1 MENNFDQWIF
11 VFLGSHRNNLGIEIF
26 KIITFFG
33 DWQFLLPVILII
45 LVILYIKNKKRFI
58 TPYIL
63 IVSIAEIVTYIGKI
77 LFNRSRPLLAV
88 LHETDPSFPS
98 GHATIAVTFYGY
110 LAYIII
116 KSSPK
121 RYKLSIIIMAILI
134 IVLIGFSRLYL
145 GVHYVSDVL
154 AGYLVG
160 LVFLVIGINFTN
172 KFNTNK

>member
-11 VFLGSHRNNLGIEIF
+11 VFLGSHRSGLGIEIF

-33 DWQFLLPVILII
+33 NWQFLLPVILVI
-45 LVILYIKNKKRFI
+45 LFILYIKNKKRFI
-58 TPYIL
+58 IPYIL
-63 IVSIAEIVTYIGKI
+63 IVSIAEIVTYIGKVF
-77 LFNRSRPLLAV
+77 FNRSRPLLAV

-116 KSSPK
+116 KLLPK
-121 RYKLSIIIMAILI
+121 KYKWPIIIATTLVIF
-134 IVLIGFSRLYL
+134 LIGFSRLYL

-160 LVFLVIGINFTN
+160 LLFLIIGINFTDRLNIN
-172 KFNTNK
+172 K